1 MQLKDKIIN
10 DINKLDPYVLPMLYE
25 YIKLLR
31 NADTEKKVG
40 KKVGLISHKDIQK
53 LLAKSKSNWADDLSL
68 EREDRV
74 L

>member
-10 DINKLDPYVLPMLYE
+10 DINKLDPRVLPMLYD

-31 NADTEKKVG
+31 NTDTEKKVG
-40 KKVGLISHKDIQK
+40 RQAEVISHKDIQK
-53 LLAKSKSNWADDLSL
+53 LLARSKVNWADDLSL

-74 L
+74 

>member
-10 DINKLDPYVLPMLYE
+10 DINKLDPYVLPMLHD

-40 KKVGLISHKDIQK
+40 KQVELISHKDIQK
-53 LLAKSKSNWADDLSL
+53 LLVRSKSNWADDLSL

-74 L
+74 